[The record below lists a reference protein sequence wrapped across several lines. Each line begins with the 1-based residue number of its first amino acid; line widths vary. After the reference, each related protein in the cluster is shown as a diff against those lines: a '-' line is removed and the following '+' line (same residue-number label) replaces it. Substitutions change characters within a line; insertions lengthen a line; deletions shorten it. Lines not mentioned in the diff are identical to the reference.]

1 MVLSRLCRPQSMKI
15 YWPQIINIIAIH
27 INKIETI
34 ETSDRTVPAHT
45 KTKCNDC
52 NSSAMPSS
60 FKEILYTNTSYSR
73 ENNNGLIAT
82 TAYHPYRALNLHECI
97 ASVMTMTA

>member
-1 MVLSRLCRPQSMKI
+1 MSTA
-15 YWPQIINIIAIH
+15 INENLLAPDNKH
-27 INKIETI
+27 YSYTYINKIETI
-34 ETSDRTVPAHT
+34 DTSDRTVPAHT

-52 NSSAMPSS
+52 NSSALPSS